1 MVKKRASKEY
11 CRAYR
16 QKKGDVRA
24 ITGQHCNVSLRNN
37 TNHVFSIFNKTNF
50 EPKCSQDWKMTPIQ
64 STKEGRG
71 DWNSSQ
77 KFNLCIAVHN
87 KSGRK
92 KNELSEEEEELI
104 ENFLE
109 RSDITYT
116 TPGRRNT
123 AHVGMVIKGSKT
135 AVKGSTSKSDTYF
148 GNYVTY

>member
-1 MVKKRASKEY
+1 
-11 CRAYR
+11 
-16 QKKGDVRA
+16 
-24 ITGQHCNVSLRNN
+24 
-37 TNHVFSIFNKTNF
+37 
-50 EPKCSQDWKMTPIQ
+50 MTPIQ

-77 KFNLCIAVHN
+77 KFNLCKAVHN

-104 ENFLE
+104 ENSLE

-116 TPGRRNT
+116 TPGRRNI

-135 AVKGSTSKSDTYF
+135 AVKGSISKNDTYF